1 MLELKKDKSNI
12 NPDDIQN
19 PLISVISVNY
29 NSKHEDVHKTILSI
43 QNQSYFNLEYIVI
56 DGASNNGSLEII
68 QSYSECINVL
78 ISEKDNGI
86 YQAMNKG
93 IQLAKGSWI
102 IFMNMGDT
110 FAEDANLLKRLAGG
124 VLQNYK
130 GIVYGNTI
138 HENAQV
144 RFVHHANSNINKNRI
159 KGILSL
165 NHQSIL
171 THREVFQK
179 IGMFNETQFKIM
191 ADCHWI
197 NRVYA
202 GLGPN
207 AFKYIPEIIA
217 VYNEFGVSSRPENLA
232 LKHLEFRQLQQEF
245 CSSIQNKFYLILQ
258 ALDGLKSGVYHQLLN
273 FPRLYKWYRKLKYIN
288 SSKISNLD

>member
-29 NSKHEDVHKTILSI
+29 NSKHEDVHKTIFSI

-124 VLQNYK
+124 VLQNNN

-165 NHQSIL
+165 NHQSIF

-207 AFKYIPEIIA
+207 AFKYIPETIA
-217 VYNEFGVSSRPENLA
+217 VYNEFGVSSSSDNLKYR
-232 LKHLEFRQLQQEF
+232 LREFDFIQREF
-245 CSSIQNKFYLILQ
+245 CSTNERLFYKLFQMVDLIKDWAYQKLFQ
-258 ALDGLKSGVYHQLLN
+258 
-273 FPRLYKWYRKLKYIN
+273 FPQVYKWYRKLKYIN